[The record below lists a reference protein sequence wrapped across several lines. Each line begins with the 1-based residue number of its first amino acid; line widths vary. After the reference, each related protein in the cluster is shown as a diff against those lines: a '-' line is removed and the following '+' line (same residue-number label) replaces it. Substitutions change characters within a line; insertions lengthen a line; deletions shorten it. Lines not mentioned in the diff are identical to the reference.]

1 MIEINGKK
9 YRNIQEQVK
18 ENMDDIAEIKAAM
31 PYPSNEYYTK
41 TESDTRYPTRNGDNE
56 FRGVNQFVE
65 TYIGK
70 SHIDDDDVN
79 LRAQVTG
86 SEDYTKVSLDPNSI
100 IIEAV
105 NEDEDE
111 ATIGISATEI
121 NLNAARVRVNG
132 GIVHNVYKHDIMLLL
147 ADTNDTYAAAH
158 LVIIDS
164 YSGAYTLSKIL
175 TDWRGN
181 MYPITYS
188 RKSGID
194 VLNNLGHT
202 RVFINFSLEDSNL
215 WFEENE
221 SMFSGEAVVTET
233 VNSYKI
239 LAINDTVTLL

>member
-70 SHIDDDDVN
+70 SHVDDDDVN

-86 SEDYTKVSLDPNSI
+86 SEDYSRVSVEPNSI
-100 IIEAV
+100 IIESV

-111 ATIGISATEI
+111 AVIGISATEI
-121 NLNAARVRVNG
+121 NLSAARVRVNG
-132 GIVHNVYKHDIMLLL
+132 NIVHNTYKHDIMLLL
-147 ADTNDTYAAAH
+147 ADTNSQYAAAH
-158 LVIIDS
+158 LIIIDS
-164 YSGAYTLSKIL
+164 TASAYTLPKIL

-181 MYPITYS
+181 MYPVLYS
-188 RKSGID
+188 RKSGND
-194 VLNNLGHT
+194 VLNNTGHI
-202 RVFINFSLEDSNL
+202 RVFISFSVEDSNL

-221 SMFSGEAVVTET
+221 SFFSGDAVVTET

-239 LAINDTVTLL
+239 LNINDTVTYL